1 MFLVPMSII
10 KSDPEAVHWELNR
23 IIQTKQK
30 ETKSVRQTREIYPAC
45 PVTEVCRACPVA
57 KAYGVKYDL
66 PCGVWKLL
74 HGELI

>member
-1 MFLVPMSII
+1 MSII
-10 KSDPEAVHWELNR
+10 KSDPEAVHLELNR

-30 ETKSVRQTREIYPAC
+30 ETKTARQTKQTREIDPAR